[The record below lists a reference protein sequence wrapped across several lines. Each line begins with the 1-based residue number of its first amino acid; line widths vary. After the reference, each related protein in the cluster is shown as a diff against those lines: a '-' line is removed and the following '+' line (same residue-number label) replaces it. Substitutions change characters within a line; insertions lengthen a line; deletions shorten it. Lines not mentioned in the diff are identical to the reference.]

1 MSTQTSP
8 LRELLGV
15 SRDVANRTRTNTSPS
30 PCVDCKRTL
39 TILPL
44 RYGVVS
50 GGDQAILERLAPA
63 LPAHLGKKL
72 TPKLTRSRYAVRS
85 IREGYLY
92 VFVKRTG
99 KGYLCEEAYRAHDSG
114 LLQPIWPYDP
124 GLPKD
129 GVQALGGWTLKV
141 ADPEDVDEARLL
153 FTPDPLSPEVLDRY
167 RDVERYR
174 NRMQKFDLRTLAN
187 SCGLFDDVIIP
198 SNVDSTVAEFLAVGN
213 DAATAMLETQAFPPF
228 RSALAPGEAPK
239 SMGSIYQNALDSLMG
254 GAGVALVLDDPIGIV
269 QELNA
274 WRNDAIEMHRPW
286 LNAVDKNGL
295 SNERKYIVA
304 EALDDVKKAMQ
315 EGYVEKQ
322 VDEAAAK
329 LQNAKYRHMRDT
341 ARFGISFE
349 NLEEQKERYDPE
361 QVRVQAEVDK
371 KLVFQQYEDMLDWPA
386 KERIQA
392 EFTKIDLQAKDEMDR
407 REVDHL
413 AWLGNELL
421 EQALDFYDRTE
432 PVWGQAFTSQ
442 IALCVLGMNGCA
454 SGAAQLASWWAD
466 TAIAKRN
473 LAWRAMTRNQTDIE
487 RETRTALDKAKAA
500 AQELTMDNVVNE
512 LDAVSGWFEK
522 VADLFTKADAAVDAA
537 LAANTY
543 RWFDP
548 RRLQLSLTLF
558 STLHQYMFRLLPGNA
573 ADRRLLGPML
583 GFVHAGLGRV
593 TVLLR
598 MRELAAAGQM
608 ANQNRV
614 TGQVNSHIGRVRN
627 TLAAEFQN
635 GGGGQ
640 FYQIRAGVIMA
651 LIEGVILGF
660 KAYKKDDGEKEYLEY
675 KAALLITNAAGIE
688 LTALSIQ
695 SVAARYA
702 PTGVVG
708 RGAAVTLGG
717 LRLLGGSLAAVGG
730 AMLAFV
736 DYEDGEKMFDRKYK
750 ILGSAYYS
758 RAIVS
763 SGVAGLSALVSLSYS
778 GPLLRF
784 LVGAN
789 SRAGFVLAI
798 EGLAGSRLIPVFLR
812 LIGIGSII
820 ALGISVLIMYLT
832 PNVMEEWTWHSCL
845 KKWEGEGFLKPFP
858 NQETEL
864 KKLYEALYA
873 VN

>member
-1 MSTQTSP
+1 MSTPNSP

-15 SRDVANRTRTNTSPS
+15 SRNVANRTRSDNSPS

-50 GGDQAILERLAPA
+50 GNDHAALERLAPE
-63 LPAHLGKKL
+63 LPPHLGKKL
-72 TPKLTRSRYAVRS
+72 TLGLTRSRYAVRS
-85 IREGYLY
+85 IREGYVY
-92 VFVKRTG
+92 VFVKRMG
-99 KGYLCEEAYRAHDSG
+99 KAYICEATYRAHDSG
-114 LLQPIWPYDP
+114 LLQPVWPYDP
-124 GLPKD
+124 GLPRD
-129 GVQALGGWTLKV
+129 GIQALGAWTLKV
-141 ADPEDVDEARLL
+141 PDPEDVEEARLL

-213 DAATAMLETQAFPPF
+213 GAASTLLEKQAFPPF

-254 GAGVALVLDDPIGIV
+254 GAGVAVVLDDPIGIV

-286 LNAVDKNGL
+286 LDTVDEHGL
-295 SNERKYIVA
+295 SNERKYMVA
-304 EALDDVKKAMQ
+304 EALDDVKKAMK

-341 ARFGISFE
+341 ARFGISLQ

-361 QVRVQAEVDK
+361 RVRVQAEVDK
-371 KLVFQQYEDMLDWPA
+371 ELVFKQYEDMLDWPA
-386 KERIQA
+386 KEQIQRDFA
-392 EFTKIDLQAKDEMDR
+392 KIDSEAKEEMDK
-407 REVDHL
+407 READHL
-413 AWLGNELL
+413 AWVGSEQL
-421 EQALDFYDRTE
+421 EQTLDFYDRTQ
-432 PVWGQAFTSQ
+432 PVWGQAFASQ
-442 IALCVLGMNGCA
+442 IALCVLGMNGCS

-473 LAWRAMTRNQTDIE
+473 LAWRAVTRNQTDIE
-487 RETRTALDKAKAA
+487 RETRTALNDAKAKAK
-500 AQELTMDNVVNE
+500 ELTMDNVVNE

-558 STLHQYMFRLLPGNA
+558 SSLHQYMFRLMPGNT

-583 GFVHAGLGRV
+583 GFAHAGLGRV
-593 TVLLR
+593 TTLLR
-598 MRELAAAGQM
+598 LRELAAAGQA

-614 TGQVNSHIGRVRN
+614 AGQVNSHIGRVRN
-627 TLAAEFQN
+627 TLTAEFQN

-640 FYQIRAGVIMA
+640 FYQVRAGVIMA
-651 LIEGVILGF
+651 LIEGVILGI
-660 KAYKKDDGEKEYLEY
+660 KAYRKDDGEKENLEY
-675 KAALLITNAAGIE
+675 KAALWITTAAGIE
-688 LTALSIQ
+688 LAAISIQ
-695 SVAARYA
+695 SVATRYA

-708 RGAAVTLGG
+708 RGAAFTLGG
-717 LRLLGGSLAAVGG
+717 LRLLGGSFATVGG

-736 DYEDGEKMFDRKYK
+736 DYEDGGKMFDRKYK
-750 ILGSAYYS
+750 ILGSAYYA

-789 SRAGFVLAI
+789 SRSGFVLAI
-798 EGLAGSRLIPVFLR
+798 EGFAGSRLIPVFLR

-820 ALGISVLIMYLT
+820 TLGISVIIIYLT
-832 PNVMEEWTWHSCL
+832 PNAMEEWTGHSCL
-845 KKWEGEGFLKPFP
+845 KKWEKEGFLKPFP

-864 KKLYEALYA
+864 RKLYEALHA